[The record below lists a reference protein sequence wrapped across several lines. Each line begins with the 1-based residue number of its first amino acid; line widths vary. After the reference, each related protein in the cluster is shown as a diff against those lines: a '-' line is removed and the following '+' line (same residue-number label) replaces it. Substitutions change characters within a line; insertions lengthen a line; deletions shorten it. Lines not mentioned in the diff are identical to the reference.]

1 MDSSMNFSS
10 PHSNLTIHDLIRE
23 LSSTGA
29 DRSLAETPER
39 ETERDRGYGT
49 DLERLRSAGA
59 GA

>member
-1 MDSSMNFSS
+1 MHIPSMNFSS
-10 PHSNLTIHDLIRE
+10 PHSNLTINDLIRE

-49 DLERLRSAGA
+49 DLD
-59 GA
+59 

>member
-1 MDSSMNFSS
+1 MNLSSL
-10 PHSNLTIHDLIRE
+10 HSNLTINDLIRE

-49 DLERLRSAGA
+49 DLD
-59 GA
+59 